1 MEETGAL
8 QAPKTCGESSSD
20 RRIVGGFVRTF
31 QGVTACLIVLAVIV
45 QLSGCAGTAR
55 GSRTSVL
62 ETDESVEVTDYS
74 LSRADALVVIR
85 YPAIIHADAEQPYFH
100 AFSINAIG
108 GEVPPAN
115 RTKKV
120 TTRIAQSVIAKS
132 NYYVMSLYREL
143 QKELPQDTV
152 LLSPHII
159 MWDAER
165 GVYSRPIL
173 ATEQIPSVV
182 TVDFNVYSYPDTEA
196 MMDSPPI
203 TFGDLVTPLFV
214 VHSDRWLQPATNGL
228 LLSSDPLMGTAWE
241 LSEEEV
247 ENALQSRADNMP
259 VRYQRPLDFIAFLSR
274 RAPEVPNVPLRAVG
288 PAPGGAVA
296 VEEYPLEKI
305 QLDGALLENLST
317 DFEMDPFAERFV
329 RGAATR
335 IKQRLNEVDH
345 DKATFFARQN
355 ALARFDP
362 ELALAFLARSGGESV
377 RSRLQLAEAL
387 IEAERR
393 FISAQSLSLYDGTY
407 NGDYGSKMRQ
417 MIEGEYRLLQD
428 RRSAAR
434 KQNVT
439 TALAAL
445 ALAGAIYGATA
456 SGAAGAAALEGFS
469 GVLVLGSIWAMSST
483 LETRAESAKMS
494 ENFLALIAPALE
506 RQISVQMEWLESKER
521 ISAMGF
527 AEFRNKTLTLYQAR
541 IRSLDR
547 QFDDN
552 CLFRYPGFTVVG
564 RWYGDCLD
572 GEAEGRGYGVIV
584 DESGSSVEF
593 LGNARGGFPE
603 GSGGLIAR
611 YPHETGAF
619 YFEGTFRAGLPDG
632 VLLVEEP
639 GRKTRTREFRA
650 GRDVGTGTAAD
661 LQRLMF

>member
-1 MEETGAL
+1 MSKR
-8 QAPKTCGESSSD
+8 Q
-20 RRIVGGFVRTF
+20 GFV
-31 QGVTACLIVLAVIV
+31 VCAALLAAALLV
-45 QLSGCAGTAR
+45 SSCAGTAR
-55 GSRTSVL
+55 GSRSSVL
-62 ETDESVEVTDYS
+62 QTDASVDLTDYS

-85 YPAIIHADAEQPYFH
+85 YPAIIHADAEKPYFH
-100 AFSINAIG
+100 AFSISAIG
-108 GEVPPAN
+108 GEVPPEN

-159 MWDAER
+159 LWDAER
-165 GVYSRPIL
+165 GIYSRPIL
-173 ATEQIPSVV
+173 ATEQIPSVL

-214 VHSDRWLQPATNGL
+214 VHSDRWLQPSTNGL
-228 LLSSDPLMGTAWE
+228 LLSSDALMGTAWE

-247 ENALQSRADNMP
+247 ESALRSRLDNRP
-259 VRYQRPLDFIAFLSR
+259 VRYQRPLDFVAFLNR
-274 RAPEVPNVPLRAVG
+274 RAPPVVAGVPLRG
-288 PAPGGAVA
+288 LGGGPGGSVA
-296 VEEYPLEKI
+296 VETYPLEKI

-317 DFEMDPFAERFV
+317 DFDVDPFAERFV

-335 IKQRLNEVDH
+335 IKQTLSDADH

-377 RSRLQLAEAL
+377 RARLQLAEAL

-393 FISAQSLSLYDGTY
+393 FVSAQSLSLYDGTY
-407 NGDYGSKMRQ
+407 HGDYGGKMRQ

-428 RRSAAR
+428 RRTAAR

-439 TALAAL
+439 AAFAAL
-445 ALAGAIYGATA
+445 ALAGSIYGATA
-456 SGAAGAAALEGFS
+456 SGAAGAAALQSFS

-547 QFDDN
+547 RFEDN
-552 CLFRYPGFTVVG
+552 CLFRHPGFTLAG
-564 RWYGDCLD
+564 RWYGDCRN
-572 GEAEGRGYGVIV
+572 GRAEGRGYGVIV
-584 DESGSSVEF
+584 DESGNSVEF
-593 LGNARGGFPE
+593 LGNARDGVPE

-611 YPHETGAF
+611 YHHETGAF
-619 YFEGTFRAGLPDG
+619 YFEGTFSAGLPDG

-639 GRKTRTREFRA
+639 GRKPRTREFRA
-650 GRDVGTGTAAD
+650 GKDVGNGASTEV
-661 LQRLMF
+661 QRLMF

>member
-1 MEETGAL
+1 MRV
-8 QAPKTCGESSSD
+8 K
-20 RRIVGGFVRTF
+20 RHGFV
-31 QGVTACLIVLAVIV
+31 GCAVLLAAALLV
-45 QLSGCAGTAR
+45 SGCAGTAR
-55 GSRTSVL
+55 GSRSSVL
-62 ETDESVEVTDYS
+62 QTDASVDLTDYS

-85 YPAIIHADAEQPYFH
+85 YPAIIHADAEKPYFH
-100 AFSINAIG
+100 AFSISAIG

-159 MWDAER
+159 LWDAER
-165 GVYSRPIL
+165 GIYSRPIL

-214 VHSDRWLQPATNGL
+214 VHSDRWLQPSTNGL
-228 LLSSDPLMGTAWE
+228 LLSSDALMGTAWE

-247 ENALQSRADNMP
+247 ENALESRLNNVP
-259 VRYQRPLDFIAFLSR
+259 VRYQRPLDFVAFLNR
-274 RAPEVPNVPLRAVG
+274 RAPVVPGVPLRALG
-288 PAPGGAVA
+288 DAPGGEVA
-296 VEEYPLEKI
+296 VETYPLEKI
-305 QLDGALLENLST
+305 QLDGALLENLSA
-317 DFEMDPFAERFV
+317 DFDVDPFAARFV
-329 RGAATR
+329 RGAAAR
-335 IKQRLNEVDH
+335 VKQTLSQVDH

-377 RSRLQLAEAL
+377 RARLQLAEAL

-393 FISAQSLSLYDGTY
+393 FISAQSLSLYEGTY
-407 NGDYGSKMRQ
+407 HGDYGSKMRQ
-417 MIEGEYRLLQD
+417 MIEGEYRLLED

-445 ALAGAIYGATA
+445 AMVGALYGATA
-456 SGAAGAAALEGFS
+456 SGAAGAAALESFS

-506 RQISVQMEWLESKER
+506 RQISVQMEWIESKER
-521 ISAMGF
+521 ISALGF

-541 IRSLDR
+541 IRSLER
-547 QFDDN
+547 RFESN
-552 CLFRYPGFTVVG
+552 CLFRYPGFNLDG
-564 RWYGDCLD
+564 RWYGDCRN
-572 GEAEGRGYGVIV
+572 GRAEGRGYGVIV
-584 DESGSSVEF
+584 DESGNSVEF
-593 LGNARGGFPE
+593 LGNAGDGVPE

-611 YPHETGAF
+611 HRQRTGAL
-619 YFEGTFRAGLPDG
+619 YFEGTFSAGLPDG

-639 GRKTRTREFRA
+639 GRKPRTREFRA
-650 GRDVGTGTAAD
+650 GRDVGSGAVTEV
-661 LQRLMF
+661 QRLMF

>member
-1 MEETGAL
+1 
-8 QAPKTCGESSSD
+8 
-20 RRIVGGFVRTF
+20 VRTF

-152 LLSPHII
+152 
-159 MWDAER
+159 
-165 GVYSRPIL
+165 
-173 ATEQIPSVV
+173 EQIPSVV

-469 GVLVLGSIWAMSST
+469 GVLV
-483 LETRAESAKMS
+483 R
-494 ENFLALIAPALE
+494 
-506 RQISVQMEWLESKER
+506 
-521 ISAMGF
+521 
-527 AEFRNKTLTLYQAR
+527 
-541 IRSLDR
+541 
-547 QFDDN
+547 
-552 CLFRYPGFTVVG
+552 
-564 RWYGDCLD
+564 RW
-572 GEAEGRGYGVIV
+572 
-584 DESGSSVEF
+584 
-593 LGNARGGFPE
+593 NARFPCRWN
-603 GSGGLIAR
+603 GWSPR
-611 YPHETGAF
+611 SAF
-619 YFEGTFRAGLPDG
+619 PRWASPNSA
-632 VLLVEEP
+632 
-639 GRKTRTREFRA
+639 TRR
-650 GRDVGTGTAAD
+650 
-661 LQRLMF
+661 